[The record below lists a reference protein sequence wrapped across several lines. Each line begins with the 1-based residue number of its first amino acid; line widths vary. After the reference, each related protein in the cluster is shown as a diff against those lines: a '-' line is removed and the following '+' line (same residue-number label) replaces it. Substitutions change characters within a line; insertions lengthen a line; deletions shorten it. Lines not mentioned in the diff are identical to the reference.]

1 MVIVFDVDGTILDT
15 FPHIKATYTA
25 VFQKLK
31 PEFKLTEDLLKS
43 FFGPPLPDTFKN
55 IVPDEEIPM
64 CCEEYHRISK
74 TLMKDY
80 LKVFPGTF
88 ETLTML
94 KNLNYKLAVDS
105 NKQKEAIEE
114 AFHVVGLNGY
124 FDLIVG
130 YDSVTNPKPHEEGI
144 HLIEDYFHDEAL
156 MIGDSVFD
164 IMTAKNAK
172 IKSVG
177 VTWALTSKEEL
188 LKAGANYVIDHFHD
202 LIKIVKEC

>member
-64 CCEEYHRISK
+64 YCEEYHRISK